1 MRRGH
6 LRSDSAHRWLP
17 GSWWSRCSVALVAWA
32 VVCQPALAQT
42 GPSDPFEPT
51 VGETI
56 WGSVRENMGTAL
68 SEMRKANSDIA
79 GFNGEIAAARQR
91 FWAAFPDKPDF
102 GDAEREFEGKLWA
115 KDVFFLTTAL
125 PEGADGRTARI
136 VQSLVAQVDG
146 GIRRNAYPA
155 FLTLVDGLR
164 QSLGAQSR
172 NDMVYVD
179 GVRLIQALDANQDRL
194 MAYKRARDLA
204 EFLASDLDPRLY
216 LSPKAYILQ
225 VFETDLLSM
234 RWTAG
239 VARPDSQQDALR
251 TFDTLVSCL
260 GEDAVLAAAK
270 RVLEAEKDADGN
282 LATPAPVKTQG
293 GGDMVTTS
301 PLQWFEELLAED
313 ARGYAVTILR
323 TSLHYLPHSWAEAT
337 KRYQELVDAHG
348 EEAVLSAADRVR
360 RAPKMPWGTL
370 GDYTSPSTWFKRLLE
385 NPAAELPGP
394 VPRLSVTDVAAL
406 RAIGRSKTVKATGR
420 VSHVTTES
428 GGGAIVYHILHFEG
442 VSNDMVKA
450 RMTSGIARYYGEPLA
465 GKGVRI
471 TADFWVQRD
480 GGILFRINMANQIE
494 VLTDEEARA
503 ELDTLEPI
511 AVPVEPKPPTPE
523 MTPTPTPP
531 AETRTSSDDFAPP
544 VAPPASPVSTL
555 PAQIEPTVPAKGK
568 DAATA
573 LASSSPDSE
582 APVLPGRAT
591 QVSESE
597 QDKHHVSP
605 VPQPVSPPPPPAPNA
620 PTTPSSGDIFWS
632 GPLKK
637 NQTVIIDFSMGAR
650 SVGGQ
655 ALPGKPVRLEA
666 FSPAVEII
674 EFPGPQNG
682 WKRFAFKALREAK
695 ANISLNFRWSLLP

>member
-1 MRRGH
+1 MSREYLKRGPALRGLPAFLWRR
-6 LRSDSAHRWLP
+6 
-17 GSWWSRCSVALVAWA
+17 VAIALIAWTA
-32 VVCQPALAQT
+32 VSQPILAQT
-42 GPSDPFEPT
+42 KQSDPFEPT

-68 SEMRKANSDIA
+68 SEMRRANSDIA
-79 GFNGEIAAARQR
+79 GFNTEIAVARQR

-102 GDAEREFEGKLWA
+102 GDAQREFGGKLWA

-125 PEGADGRTARI
+125 PEGADGRAARI
-136 VQSLVAQVDG
+136 VQALVAKVDG
-146 GIRRNAYPA
+146 GIRPNAYPA

-164 QSLGAQSR
+164 RSLGAQSR

-179 GVRLIQALDANQDRL
+179 GGRLMRALDANQDRL

-204 EFLASDLDPRLY
+204 EFLASGLDPRLY
-216 LSPKAYILQ
+216 LSPKAYLLQ
-225 VFETDLLSM
+225 VFETDLLGM

-239 VARPDSQQDALR
+239 VARPDPQQDALR

-270 RVLEAEKDADGN
+270 RVFEAKKDGNGN

-293 GGDMVTTS
+293 GGDIVTTS

-337 KRYQELVDAHG
+337 KEYQELVDAHG

-394 VPRLSVTDVAAL
+394 VPRLSVTDLAGL
-406 RAIGRSKTVKATGR
+406 RAIGPSKAVIATGR

-465 GKGVRI
+465 GKVVRMTTDFFVDSDGV
-471 TADFWVQRD
+471 
-480 GGILFRINMANQIE
+480 LFRINMANQIE

-523 MTPTPTPP
+523 ITPTPTPP

-568 DAATA
+568 GAATA
-573 LASSSPDSE
+573 LASSSTDSE
-582 APVLPGRAT
+582 ASVLPGRAK
-591 QVSESE
+591 QVSEPE
-597 QDKHHVSP
+597 QVSRPVSP
-605 VPQPVSPPPPPAPNA
+605 APQPVSPPPSPAPDT
-620 PTTPSSGDIFWS
+620 PTTPMSGDIFWS

-637 NQTVIIDFSMGAR
+637 NQTVTIDFSLGAR

-655 ALPGKPVRLEA
+655 ALPGKPVRLET
-666 FSPAVEII
+666 FSPVVEIV
-674 EFPGPQNG
+674 ELPGPQNG
-682 WKRFAFKALREAK
+682 WRRFSFKAIREAK
-695 ANISLNFRWSLLP
+695 ANVTLNFRWSLLP